1 MRSETPATLRRALR
15 VHRRTLSE
23 GTQRSHALAMAR
35 RLGQEPVF
43 LHARRIG
50 IYWPADGEIDPR
62 VLLNLSQAG
71 AKRWSL
77 PVLCPH
83 PQPRLWFLSYR
94 PGEPTR
100 PNRFGIPEPARRNRR
115 LRLARSLDILL
126 LPLVG
131 FDADCNRMGM
141 GAGYYDRTLGYLA
154 HRRALATPA
163 ADRRR
168 PRVPAGGSAAG
179 AALGRSLGPDR
190 YGGPGVPQ
198 ARGPGP
204 TLIRTRQ
211 RSQTNR
217 LGKYSRRTP
226 RLRRILTQ
234 SRSCSTTPTGS
245 GRGNGTRIGSP
256 EKTEHHSG
264 DAGTHQHC
272 NIAVAG
278 TCQQVRT
285 ADPTAPSGRRARP
298 RAAPPGPVRRGAR
311 TRGHCAAN

>member
-1 MRSETPATLRRALR
+1 MGGVPPFPHEPDPSDVQPSPGMRSEIPATLRRALR

-50 IYWPADGEIDPR
+50 IYWPTDGEIDPR

-154 HRRALATPA
+154 HREHW
-163 ADRRR
+163 RR
-168 PRVPAGGSAAG
+168 PRLIGVAHECQRVDRLPVQPWDVPLDLIVTEDWVYRRRG
-179 AALGRSLGPDR
+179 ALGRR
-190 YGGPGVPQ
+190 
-198 ARGPGP
+198 
-204 TLIRTRQ
+204 
-211 RSQTNR
+211 
-217 LGKYSRRTP
+217 
-226 RLRRILTQ
+226 
-234 SRSCSTTPTGS
+234 
-245 GRGNGTRIGSP
+245 
-256 EKTEHHSG
+256 
-264 DAGTHQHC
+264 
-272 NIAVAG
+272 
-278 TCQQVRT
+278 
-285 ADPTAPSGRRARP
+285 
-298 RAAPPGPVRRGAR
+298 
-311 TRGHCAAN
+311 